1 MRRTVKGS
9 WRSALILALAWAVI
23 VFLSVPSFI
32 TLPVSLTDTDYLAL
46 PERGLSLKHWH
57 NLFTSPAWLGAVLQ
71 SLLIALAATAVAV
84 VSGTL
89 CAIGCWRMPGRWT
102 RLVLASMLVPIIV
115 PTVVY
120 ALGLYRVYARIG
132 LLDTFAGVII
142 AHAAIGLPFV
152 AITVSANLAN
162 FDPKLEQ
169 ASRNLGANGWQT
181 LRLVMLPNI
190 IPGIVSGA
198 VFAFVASWDELV
210 IVLFIAGRRV
220 HTLPRQVWAGL
231 RESLD
236 PTIAA
241 VATLLIVVTLVMLA
255 PVLRQGQR
263 ARTGP
268 A

>member
-1 MRRTVKGS
+1 MRGPRHR
-9 WRSALILALAWAVI
+9 WRSALILALAWTVI
-23 VFLSVPSFI
+23 AFLSLPSVI

-46 PERGLSLKHWH
+46 PEQALSLKHWH
-57 NLFTSPAWLGAVLQ
+57 NLFTSPAWLGGLLQ
-71 SLLIALAATAVAV
+71 SLLIALSSTALAV

-102 RLVLASMLVPIIV
+102 QLVLAFMLVPIVV

-132 LLDTFAGVII
+132 LLDTFTGVIV
-142 AHAAIGLPFV
+142 AHATIGLPFV
-152 AITVSANLAN
+152 VITVAANLTS

-169 ASRNLGANGWQT
+169 ASCNLGANAWQT
-181 LRLVMLPNI
+181 LRLVVLPNI
-190 IPGIVSGA
+190 MPGILSGA
-198 VFAFVASWDELV
+198 AFAFVGSWDELV

-220 HTLPRQVWAGL
+220 HTLPREIWAGL

-241 VATLLIVVTLVMLA
+241 VATLLVAVTLLVLA
-255 PVLRQGQR
+255 PVLRR
-263 ARTGP
+263 RHNAMTGP